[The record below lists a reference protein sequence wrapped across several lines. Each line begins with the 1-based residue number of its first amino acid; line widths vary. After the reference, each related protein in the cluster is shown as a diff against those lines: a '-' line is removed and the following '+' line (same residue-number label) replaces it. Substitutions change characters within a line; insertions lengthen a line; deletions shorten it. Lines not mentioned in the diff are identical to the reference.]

1 MNVDFY
7 VVRQL
12 AWSIIKK
19 YNLEIP
25 IDLDYLLKE
34 LNVDLERTHLPA
46 RVDGASLPVK
56 LARGLIVVNEG
67 RSLVR
72 ERFTIAHEL
81 GHILRHFPRMEQEG
95 GLFFLEKKNSVSA
108 SLYEREADVFAAE
121 LLMPRQEAI
130 NAFHSYTKNIQEL
143 ADMFLVSK
151 QAMKIRLEELKL
163 IPRT

>member
-7 VVRQL
+7 AVRQL

-34 LNVDLERTHLPA
+34 LDVDLERTQLPE

-56 LARGLIVVNEG
+56 FAKGLIVVNEG
-67 RSLVR
+67 RGFTR

-95 GLFFLEKKNSVSA
+95 GLFFSDKKNPVLA
-108 SLYEREADVFAAE
+108 SLYEREADVFATE
-121 LLMPRQEAI
+121 LLMPRQEVI
-130 NAFHSYTKNIQEL
+130 NAFRKYSENIQEL
-143 ADMFLVSK
+143 ANMFLVSK